1 MKKLS
6 IIIPAYNEDKTIL
19 KVLNQVNATKT
30 DKINY
35 EVIIVDDGSTDDT
48 KNILNA
54 NSHLYDQLI
63 SNEKNIGKGGA
74 VKIGIETATGD
85 YIIFQ
90 DADLEYDPEDIIK
103 FINVF
108 IKFDADV
115 ILGSRFSYDRYTK
128 SHSFYN
134 KIGNKIITI
143 IFNLLYN
150 TTFMDIYSCYL
161 CFKKNLIKA
170 SDLKTN
176 GFEQQAE
183 ILSKII
189 SNSKNYYEVPINYNG
204 RSISEGK
211 KIRWYHIFSVIKEI
225 IRGKFIK

>member
-1 MKKLS
+1 
-6 IIIPAYNEDKTIL
+6 
-19 KVLNQVNATKT
+19 
-30 DKINY
+30 
-35 EVIIVDDGSTDDT
+35 
-48 KNILNA
+48 
-54 NSHLYDQLI
+54 
-63 SNEKNIGKGGA
+63 
-74 VKIGIETATGD
+74 
-85 YIIFQ
+85 
-90 DADLEYDPEDIIK
+90 
-103 FINVF
+103 
-108 IKFDADV
+108 
-115 ILGSRFSYDRYTK
+115 
-128 SHSFYN
+128 
-134 KIGNKIITI
+134 
-143 IFNLLYN
+143 
-150 TTFMDIYSCYL
+150 MDIYSCYL

>member
-6 IIIPAYNEDKTIL
+6 IIIPAFNEEKTIL
-19 KVLNQVNATKT
+19 KVLNRIEATKN

-35 EVIIVDDGSTDDT
+35 EIIIIDDASTDRT
-48 KNILNA
+48 IEILKA
-54 NSHLYDQLI
+54 NPNLYDQLI
-63 SNEKNIGKGGA
+63 FNEKNLGKGGA
-74 VKIGIETATGD
+74 VKKGIECAVGD

-90 DADLEYDPEDIIK
+90 DADLEYDPKDIEK

-108 IKFDADV
+108 LEFDADV

-128 SHSFYN
+128 SHNFYN
-134 KIGNKIITI
+134 KIGNKLITST
-143 IFNLLYN
+143 FNILYN

-161 CFKKNLIKA
+161 CFKKNLII
-170 SDLKTN
+170 SSELKTI
-176 GFEQQAE
+176 GFEQHAE
-183 ILSKII
+183 ILTKIV

-225 IRGKFIK
+225 IKGKFR